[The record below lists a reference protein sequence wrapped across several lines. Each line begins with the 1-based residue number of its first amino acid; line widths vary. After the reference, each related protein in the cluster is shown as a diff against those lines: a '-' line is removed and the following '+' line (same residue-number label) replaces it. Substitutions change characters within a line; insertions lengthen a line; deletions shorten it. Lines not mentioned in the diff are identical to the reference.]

1 MTLSFI
7 LGYRSSCNI
16 LPICPM
22 SFAKKREIC
31 KRADTLLSC
40 ASLGITPANVV
51 EIYLCGFMYI
61 RSINLGYY
69 R

>member
-7 LGYRSSCNI
+7 LGSRSSCNI

-31 KRADTLLSC
+31 KRADTLISC
-40 ASLGITPANVV
+40 ASLGITHNV
-51 EIYLCGFMYI
+51 EIYSCTSCISGDFFK
-61 RSINLGYY
+61 
-69 R
+69 